1 MKTAIEKL
9 QKLLEKVDKESI
21 ERLNN
26 ALNQVLTDENQG
38 IKMKIGYA
46 IGNENDPGNYLSIDF
61 RIE

>member
-26 ALNQVLTDENQG
+26 ALNQVLTDENQE
-38 IKMKIGYA
+38 IKLKIGYA